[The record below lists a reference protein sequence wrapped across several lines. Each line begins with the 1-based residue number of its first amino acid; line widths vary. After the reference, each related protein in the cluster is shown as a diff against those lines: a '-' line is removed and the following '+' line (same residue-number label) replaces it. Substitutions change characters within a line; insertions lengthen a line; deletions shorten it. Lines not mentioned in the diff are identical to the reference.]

1 MFGGLLPNET
11 HRRRVVEPLP
21 LSPCRNR
28 GTRRAAPPIP
38 EISVFDFRAHFVT
51 LRPWKRTLSASD
63 SGPTPRRAKSDFLS
77 VHRESEGAVGL
88 AERTNP
94 MIEHIAVVG
103 AGYMGGGIAQVFAMA
118 GMDVVLVD
126 ADPSVTARHLD
137 RLRQEAE
144 DFENRGLFAP
154 GSAEMVRK
162 NLRAADSV
170 AEAVAEA
177 DLIEEAVFE
186 RAEVKGPVLR
196 SIESAARPEAVIGS
210 NTSTL
215 PIGDLAV
222 NLVHP
227 ERFLGIHFSN
237 PAPFIP
243 GVELIAHSGT
253 DEAVIEAV
261 ETLVPVTGK
270 LTARVRDKAGFV
282 LNRLQFV
289 LLKEAINL
297 VEEGVATLEDVD
309 TIVRTTFGYRLPF
322 FGPFAIADMAG
333 LDVYRDGFRTL
344 QQHYGERLAAPKMLI
359 ELVSAGHYG
368 VKQGGGFVTAAGDQA
383 PLVAY
388 RNTAYARLGQL
399 LKELG
404 PAPKGGDE

>member
-1 MFGGLLPNET
+1 M
-11 HRRRVVEPLP
+11 
-21 LSPCRNR
+21 
-28 GTRRAAPPIP
+28 
-38 EISVFDFRAHFVT
+38 
-51 LRPWKRTLSASD
+51 
-63 SGPTPRRAKSDFLS
+63 
-77 VHRESEGAVGL
+77 
-88 AERTNP
+88 
-94 MIEHIAVVG
+94 MEHIAVVG

-118 GMDVVLVD
+118 GMDVVIVD
-126 ADPSVTARHLD
+126 TDPILTARHLD

-144 DFENRGLFAP
+144 DFENRGLFEP
-154 GSAEMVRK
+154 GSAELVRK
-162 NLRAADSV
+162 NIRAADSV

-253 DEAVIEAV
+253 NEDVIEAV
-261 ETLVPVTGK
+261 EAFVPVTGK

-282 LNRLQFV
+282 LNRLQYALFH
-289 LLKEAINL
+289 EAAQV
-297 VEEGVATLEDVD
+297 VEEGIAT
-309 TIVRTTFGYRLPF
+309 
-322 FGPFAIADMAG
+322 A
-333 LDVYRDGFRTL
+333 
-344 QQHYGERLAAPKMLI
+344 
-359 ELVSAGHYG
+359 
-368 VKQGGGFVTAAGDQA
+368 
-383 PLVAY
+383 
-388 RNTAYARLGQL
+388 
-399 LKELG
+399 
-404 PAPKGGDE
+404 

>member
-1 MFGGLLPNET
+1 M
-11 HRRRVVEPLP
+11 
-21 LSPCRNR
+21 
-28 GTRRAAPPIP
+28 
-38 EISVFDFRAHFVT
+38 
-51 LRPWKRTLSASD
+51 
-63 SGPTPRRAKSDFLS
+63 
-77 VHRESEGAVGL
+77 
-88 AERTNP
+88 
-94 MIEHIAVVG
+94 MEHIAVVG

-118 GMDVVLVD
+118 GMDVVIVD
-126 ADPSVTARHLD
+126 ADPILTARHLD
-137 RLRQEAE
+137 RLHQEAE
-144 DFENRGLFAP
+144 DFENRGLFEV
-154 GSAEMVRK
+154 GSAELVRQ

-177 DLIEEAVFE
+177 DLIEEAVLE

-196 SIESAARPEAVIGS
+196 SIEAVARPEAVIGS

-215 PIGDLAV
+215 PIGDLAAG
-222 NLVHP
+222 LERP

-253 DEAVIEAV
+253 DEDVIEAV
-261 ETLVPVTGK
+261 ETLVPLTGK
-270 LTARVRDKAGFV
+270 LTARVKDKAGFV
-282 LNRLQFV
+282 LNRLQYV

-297 VEEGVATLEDVD
+297 VEEGVATPEDVD

-333 LDVYRDGFRTL
+333 LDVYRDGFRIL
-344 QQHYGERLAAPKMLI
+344 QQHYGERLATPEMLT
-359 ELVSAGHYG
+359 ELVAAGQYG
-368 VKQGGGFVTAAGDQA
+368 LKQGGGFVTPAGDQA

-404 PAPKGGDE
+404 PAPKEGAE

>member
-1 MFGGLLPNET
+1 M
-11 HRRRVVEPLP
+11 
-21 LSPCRNR
+21 
-28 GTRRAAPPIP
+28 
-38 EISVFDFRAHFVT
+38 
-51 LRPWKRTLSASD
+51 
-63 SGPTPRRAKSDFLS
+63 
-77 VHRESEGAVGL
+77 
-88 AERTNP
+88 
-94 MIEHIAVVG
+94 
-103 AGYMGGGIAQVFAMA
+103 
-118 GMDVVLVD
+118 
-126 ADPSVTARHLD
+126 
-137 RLRQEAE
+137 
-144 DFENRGLFAP
+144 
-154 GSAEMVRK
+154 
-162 NLRAADSV
+162 
-170 AEAVAEA
+170 
-177 DLIEEAVFE
+177 
-186 RAEVKGPVLR
+186 LR

-215 PIGDLAV
+215 PIGDLAA

-253 DEAVIEAV
+253 DEDVIEAV
-261 ETLVPVTGK
+261 EAFVPVTGK

-282 LNRLQFV
+282 LNRLQYV

-297 VEEGVATLEDVD
+297 VEEGVATPEDVD

-368 VKQGGGFVTAAGDQA
+368 VKQGGGFVTASGDQA